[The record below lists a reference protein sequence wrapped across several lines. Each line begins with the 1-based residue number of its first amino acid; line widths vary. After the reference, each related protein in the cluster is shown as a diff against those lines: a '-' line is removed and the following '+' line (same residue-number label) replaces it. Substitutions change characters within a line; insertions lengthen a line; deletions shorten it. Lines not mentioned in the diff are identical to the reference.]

1 MGLIGNIIGS
11 EAGKH
16 IGGYIGSKFGSD
28 YKESGQNIGRVVGGA
43 IGNFSPYHQGGP
55 VNGGKKGKY
64 IFIEKGEK
72 EFVIPTKYVGDIP
85 KGLKSKILKNKR
97 KSRR

>member
-28 YKESGQNIGRVVGGA
+28 YKEKGQNIGRVVGGA

-55 VNGGKKGKY
+55 MVVRRENIYLLKK
-64 IFIEKGEK
+64 EKK
-72 EFVIPTKYVGDIP
+72 NLLFRRNMLVISP
-85 KGLKSKILKNKR
+85 KD
-97 KSRR
+97 

>member
-1 MGLIGNIIGS
+1 MGLIGNIIRS

-43 IGNFSPYHQGGP
+43 IGNFSPYKMGGF
-55 VNGGKKGKY
+55 VKGKRGQPV
-64 IFIEKGEK
+64 IIQAHAGEFI
-72 EFVIPTKYVGDIP
+72 IPTKYIGQLD
-85 KGLKSKILKNKR
+85 KNLKSKILKAKR
-97 KSRR
+97 KSRK